1 MKSLIPVDSDSSLAR
16 DPVSNAVLVTDIN
29 KLHRYKQQKQLRKQ
43 MLEGKEEKI
52 EMLNDKI
59 VKLEELINTLIN
71 KNAQS

>member
-1 MKSLIPVDSDSSLAR
+1 MRTLIPVDSDSSLAR

-29 KLHRYKQQKQLRKQ
+29 KLYRYRQQKQL
-43 MLEGKEEKI
+43 LDGKEEKI
-52 EMLNDKI
+52 NMLNDRI